1 MRILPEILDSLF
13 NVDDTFKHC
22 PLCNEILTKS
32 TCITSEC
39 GPCRRES
46 RPFSLGTSSEPCY
59 CEDYREECL
68 ECKYCSRNGRDIYL
82 FVPFK
87 QKDIAKELG
96 CKWDSDKKRWYF
108 DWWEWTATT
117 NPETKE
123 KAYKLLKMFGS
134 PRVQM
139 LLEKMY

>member
-96 CKWDSDKKRWYF
+96 CEWDSYKQRWWFKYSY
-108 DWWEWTATT
+108 W
-117 NPETKE
+117 NKE
-123 KAYKLLKMFGS
+123 KAIKLLKMFGS

>member
-46 RPFSLGTSSEPCY
+46 RPFSLGTSSKPCY
-59 CEDYREECL
+59 CEDYREECIK
-68 ECKYCSRNGRDIYL
+68 CPQCYDKIYL

-96 CKWDSDKKRWYF
+96 CKWDSDKKRWWFKYSYW
-108 DWWEWTATT
+108 DQ
-117 NPETKE
+117 E
-123 KAYKLLKMFGS
+123 KAIKLLKMFGS